1 MLDDK
6 GRIAELE
13 DDVLHLRRLMT
24 CLAVICASNSAAIV
38 LLAVKLL

>member
-1 MLDDK
+1 MLDEK

-13 DDVLHLRRLMT
+13 DDVLHLRRLIS
-24 CLAVICASNSAAIV
+24 CLAVVCASNGLAVV